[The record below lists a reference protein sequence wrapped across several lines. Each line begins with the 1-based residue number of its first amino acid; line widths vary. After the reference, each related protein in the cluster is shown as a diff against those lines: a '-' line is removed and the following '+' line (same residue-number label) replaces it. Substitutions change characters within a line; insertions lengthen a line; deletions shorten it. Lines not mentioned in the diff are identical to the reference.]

1 MCFGSF
7 LAYSIRKW
15 GKKFSKW
22 RLFWGKRG
30 LKLVPGEMVS
40 FQYHMMNPLV
50 SHAAKL
56 PCSKQIQWIERIFP
70 ISGSHADRRKS
81 KSSWEKKRKLSFYC
95 LVYIARTL
103 YFMLLIEIKWET
115 NPPCDCSLTHKKKKD
130 HKEGSKGIALI
141 PRFPLMGP
149 SQSLALTTSFPF
161 VAPFI
166 CEPTK
171 SKRKRY
177 LHFFRWICH
186 SFGILKSWNDIY
198 RGSGCF
204 LFLPYTL
211 P

>member
-81 KSSWEKKRKLSFYC
+81 NSSWEKKRKLSFYC

-115 NPPCDCSLTHKKKKD
+115 NPPCDCSLTHKKKKRPQRRFKGYSFNTKISTNGAISEFSFD
-130 HKEGSKGIALI
+130 NKFSICSPIYMWAHKIQKKEIS
-141 PRFPLMGP
+141 
-149 SQSLALTTSFPF
+149 PF
-161 VAPFI
+161 F
-166 CEPTK
+166 
-171 SKRKRY
+171 
-177 LHFFRWICH
+177 
-186 SFGILKSWNDIY
+186 
-198 RGSGCF
+198 
-204 LFLPYTL
+204 
-211 P
+211 